1 MALLIAQFFTRVETV
16 LSFFEGRLCVR
27 PADRL
32 SEDPNQNAKFLEV
45 FQKIDVYV
53 VLVLTNIIIG
63 QLNTKLYDSDN
74 GIPKFCICENLETHF
89 HLVLFEHWH
98 DIVQFL
104 YRF

>member
-1 MALLIAQFFTRVETV
+1 MRVFELLCF
-16 LSFFEGRLCVR
+16 SCGRL
-27 PADRL
+27 L
-32 SEDPNQNAKFLEV
+32 KIPNQNVNFLKV

-98 DIVQFL
+98 DTTRGLPHSLHFAKPLTLSGLI
-104 YRF
+104 